1 MVRKT
6 TNFFWETRCMYGV
19 QWENGCGGWAPQ
31 EQLGRRA
38 RRWMMRLER
47 SSGRVLK
54 GVPQFWDRAER
65 GATVAADVCLLGVA
79 EQKVEIFCLPGFV
92 EDRRQM
98 CFSRGSPSHF
108 FLHMRM
114 LREEGN
120 RGGKR
125 SERENNNEAKLMTS
139 NKRNTRMLMRMMMA
153 LFVWPMPCV

>member
-1 MVRKT
+1 
-6 TNFFWETRCMYGV
+6 
-19 QWENGCGGWAPQ
+19 
-31 EQLGRRA
+31 
-38 RRWMMRLER
+38 MMRLER

-54 GVPQFWDRAER
+54 GASQFRDMAER
-65 GATVAADVCLLGVA
+65 GATVATDVCLQGVA

-98 CFSRGSPSHF
+98 CFSRGSPSRF

-125 SERENNNEAKLMTS
+125 SERKNNNEAKLMTS
-139 NKRNTRMLMRMMMA
+139 NKRSTRMLMRMTMA
-153 LFVWPMPCV
+153 LFV

>member
-1 MVRKT
+1 
-6 TNFFWETRCMYGV
+6 
-19 QWENGCGGWAPQ
+19 
-31 EQLGRRA
+31 
-38 RRWMMRLER
+38 MMRLER

-54 GVPQFWDRAER
+54 GASQFRDRAER
-65 GATVAADVCLLGVA
+65 GATVVADVCLPGVA

-98 CFSRGSPSHF
+98 CFSCGRPSCF

-125 SERENNNEAKLMTS
+125 SEREQQRSQIDDEQQAEH
-139 NKRNTRMLMRMMMA
+139 
-153 LFVWPMPCV
+153 

>member
-1 MVRKT
+1 
-6 TNFFWETRCMYGV
+6 
-19 QWENGCGGWAPQ
+19 
-31 EQLGRRA
+31 
-38 RRWMMRLER
+38 MMRLER

-54 GVPQFWDRAER
+54 GASQFQDRAER
-65 GATVAADVCLLGVA
+65 GATVAADVCLPGVA

-92 EDRRQM
+92 ENCRQM

-139 NKRNTRMLMRMMMA
+139 NKRSSRMLMRMMMA
-153 LFVWPMPCV
+153 LFV